1 MMFDRLHTEPVY
13 NTRAV
18 VQRTGVPADTFRAW
32 ERRYNLPVP
41 CRTLGNQRLYSERD
55 VAIIAWLRDQ
65 TRAGMTISHAI
76 GLFNSLAQRAQQA
89 GELPAEDVGR
99 FLNDGTAPSGDSST
113 SHVASFTRVEPRT
126 SFFHTCIELINALT
140 SFDATGAERILE
152 EMMAIGSVETV
163 CHEVLRP
170 TMSEIRHRRTRQ
182 LLPGGVERFAHSFM
196 QRKVTSLF
204 NHSHPET
211 GRGPIL
217 AAGVEGDHDELDLL
231 YLSLFLSR
239 GGFCVIYLG
248 TDLACDEI
256 EKAVETLHPPLVLLT
271 ASGIDC
277 VDILQE
283 SIDRISH
290 PTGNANAPFVGYT
303 GDIFARQPVL
313 RQRVNAPYFNNDG
326 PHAVA
331 TCDRLLHSAQ
341 QRI

>member
-41 CRTLGNQRLYSERD
+41 LRTVGNQRLYSERD
-55 VAIIAWLRDQ
+55 VAIIVWLRDQ

-76 GLFNSLAQRAQQA
+76 GLFNSLAQRAHQA
-89 GELPAEDVGR
+89 GELASEESARSLNVRSAE
-99 FLNDGTAPSGDSST
+99 ST
-113 SHVASFTRVEPRT
+113 DASNSHVASFTRIEART
-126 SFFHTCIELINALT
+126 SFFQTCTELINALI
-140 SFDATGAERILE
+140 SFDATGAESILE

-170 TMSEIRHRRTRQ
+170 TMSEIRRRRTRQ
-182 LLPGGVERFAHSFM
+182 LLSGGVERFAHAFM

-204 NHSHPET
+204 NHSRPET

-217 AAGVEGDHDELDLL
+217 AAGVEGDHEELDLL

-256 EKAVETLHPPLVLLT
+256 EKAIETLHPPLVLLT
-271 ASGIDC
+271 ASGVEC
-277 VDILQE
+277 VKILQE
-283 SIDRISH
+283 SIDRISQ
-290 PTGNANAPFVGYT
+290 TNGSENAPFVGYT
-303 GDIFARQPVL
+303 GEIFAREPML